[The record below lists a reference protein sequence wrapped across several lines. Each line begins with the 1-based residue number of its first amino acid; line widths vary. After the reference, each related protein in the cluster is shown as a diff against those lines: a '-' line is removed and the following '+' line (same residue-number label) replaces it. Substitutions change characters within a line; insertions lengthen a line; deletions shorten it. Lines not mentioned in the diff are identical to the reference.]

1 MKLDVKSPNPFLEFV
16 KSAVVEVNLLAA
28 IPLIVY
34 HLHQCAIKDK
44 KSDWSKIKVFK
55 SGNVLLSGP
64 Q

>member
-28 IPLIVY
+28 ILLIVY

-44 KSDWSKIKVFK
+44 KKVIGQK
-55 SGNVLLSGP
+55 
-64 Q
+64 